1 MLDQIAEHPRH
12 FVLDLTALDY
22 VDSSGARALDLLAL
36 RTQRKGGQMVLL
48 GVRPSQRRIL
58 EKAGLAPPLVRYI
71 ETLDALDSAK

>member
-1 MLDQIAEHPRH
+1 
-12 FVLDLTALDY
+12 
-22 VDSSGARALDLLAL
+22 
-36 RTQRKGGQMVLL
+36 MVLL